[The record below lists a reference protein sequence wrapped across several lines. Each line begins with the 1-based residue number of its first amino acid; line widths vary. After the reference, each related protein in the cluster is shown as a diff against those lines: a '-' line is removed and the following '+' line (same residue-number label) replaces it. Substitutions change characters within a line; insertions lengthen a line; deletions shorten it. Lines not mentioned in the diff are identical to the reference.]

1 MAKKNIFKLKS
12 ANLAGLGFTLL
23 ALGGCSVLPHPLSDD
38 EVRTRVNADQTQLY
52 VEQEEIAKP
61 ISFEEAAARALKYNL
76 DYRLK
81 LMESA
86 LASGLANLSRYDMLP
101 NLLTSAG
108 YANRNNLNASRSFRI
123 ENGQP
128 IDSNPPLYTGGQER
142 NRTLAGAEFSWNMLD
157 FGVSYFRARQQADQF
172 LIAEERRSRVI
183 QNILQDTRSA
193 YWRAVGAQRL
203 AGQAEVLNAR
213 VRSAL
218 ERARE
223 AEAQGLLPPKD
234 ALTYQR
240 LLLDA
245 VQLLAARRQEL
256 EFAKRELAA
265 LMNTPPGSDFTLVE
279 ADEPQ
284 LLPAPQDTAALEELA
299 LVNRPE
305 LREED
310 YRVRITADEARR
322 QLTTLLPGI
331 SFNVG
336 AEYDSNRYLYNNN
349 WVDAGVRVSFNLFK
363 ALSLPA
369 MKDVHEAQKKADQVR
384 RLALSMAILTQV
396 RVSVERYRLALVDLD
411 IARESSTVDQRLAAY
426 ARAAQ
431 TSRADSEQ
439 ETIRAETRALNSE
452 YQRYAAYATAQTA
465 YGRIYNSLGLEV
477 IPANVEANSVADLAQ
492 AVAMNIKNVEKDTF
506 PHLADSIHKLP
517 PIRLLIELPADRGNI
532 DPAAVRK
539 VVETALAR
547 NQIKVLGTLESG
559 PTLVMKLTLAPP
571 NEGIQQAQW
580 EFSVQHTD
588 TVQGGNN
595 RYAST
600 LPADASSRIVNSFT
614 EAATI
619 SSIRNFAQ
627 WFETPAK
634 Q

>member
-1 MAKKNIFKLKS
+1 MAIRLPFSRKPAYI
-12 ANLAGLGFTLL
+12 AVLGATLL
-23 ALGGCSVLPHPLSDD
+23 TLGGCSVLPIPLTDS
-38 EVRTRVNADQTQLY
+38 EVRTRVDADQMQLY
-52 VEQEEIAKP
+52 VEQEQVAKP
-61 ISFEEAAARALKYNL
+61 ISFEEAVARALKYNL

-81 LMESA
+81 QMESA

-108 YANRNNLNASRSFRI
+108 YAYRNNLNGSRSFRI
-123 ENGQP
+123 ENGQA
-128 IDSNPPLYTGGQER
+128 IDSNPPVYTGGQER
-142 NRTLAGAEFSWNMLD
+142 NRMLASAEFSWNVLD
-157 FGVSYFRARQQADQF
+157 FGVSYYRARQQADQF

-218 ERARE
+218 ERSRE
-223 AEAQGLLPPKD
+223 AETKGLLPPKD

-265 LMNTPPGSDFTLVE
+265 LMNITPGTDFTLVE
-279 ADEPQ
+279 ADESP
-284 LLPAPQDTAALEELA
+284 LLPVPVNTAELEELA
-299 LVNRPE
+299 LSNRPE

-322 QLTTLLPGI
+322 QITTLLPGI
-331 SFNVG
+331 SFNAG
-336 AEYDSNRYLYNNN
+336 PQYDSNAYLYNNN

-369 MKDVHEAQKKADQVR
+369 MKDVHEAQKKADQAR

-396 RVSVERYRLALVDLD
+396 RVSIERYRLALVDLD
-411 IARESSTVDQRLAAY
+411 IARESSTVDQRLAIY
-426 ARAAQ
+426 ARAAEN
-431 TSRADSEQ
+431 TRTDSEQ

-452 YQRYAAYATAQTA
+452 YQRYAAYAAAQTA

-477 IPANVEANSVADLAQ
+477 VPANIDANSVAELAQ
-492 AVAMNIKNVEKDTF
+492 SVAQNIESVEKDTF
-506 PHLADSIHKLP
+506 PNTSQASARLP
-517 PIRLLIELPADRGNI
+517 PLRLQIELPTERGDL
-532 DPAAVRK
+532 DPGALRK
-539 VVETALAR
+539 AVETNLAR
-547 NQIKVLGTLESG
+547 NQVRLRGGFEAG
-559 PTLVMKLTLAPP
+559 PTLLMKLSLAPAKD
-571 NEGIQQAQW
+571 GVRQAYW
-580 EFSVQHTD
+580 DISLTRSDGSV
-588 TVQGGNN
+588 GGST

-600 LPADASSRIVNSFT
+600 LPADASNRTVNSFT

-619 SSIRNFAQ
+619 NAIRHLAK
-627 WFETPAK
+627 WIETPSK
-634 Q
+634 P